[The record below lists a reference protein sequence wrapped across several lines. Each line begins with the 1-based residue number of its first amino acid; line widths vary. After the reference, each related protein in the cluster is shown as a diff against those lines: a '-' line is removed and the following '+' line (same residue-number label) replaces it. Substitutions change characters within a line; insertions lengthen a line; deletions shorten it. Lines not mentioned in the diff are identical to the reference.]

1 MVDNKKDK
9 VIERFGQGNDTIESS
24 VSTKIRANIET
35 LLLTSSAALM
45 GSGNDQN
52 NILEGNSGNNQLK
65 GKAGNDT
72 LIGNLGRDILSG
84 GTGDDTFIYRSTND
98 SGTDKRTRDKITD
111 FHTGDTIDLSQIDA
125 NVDVLGD
132 QAFTFIG

>member
-9 VIERFGQGNDTIESS
+9 VIEGFGQGNDTIESS

-35 LLLTSSAALM
+35 LLLTGSAALM

-52 NILEGNSGNNQLK
+52 NILEGNSGNNQLE

-98 SGTDKRTRDKITD
+98 SGADKRTRDKITD
-111 FHTGDTIDLSQIDA
+111 FQTGDTIGLSQIDA